1 MGEGALMAPLP
12 VRAGVTAV
20 LLGLLGHCAAAA
32 GAEPPPEVVV
42 IVVPPG
48 MEAAQDV
55 IWCESRGRWD
65 VVSEDGEYW
74 GAWQLHRASHEAKA
88 LRRGWTWEEMHA
100 DPAKQTALAVE
111 IWTASGWAPWSGCA
125 P

>member
-1 MGEGALMAPLP
+1 MAPLP
-12 VRAGVTAV
+12 VRAGLVAF
-20 LLGLLGHCAAAA
+20 GLLALGVLGWCAQRA

-55 IWCESRGRWD
+55 LWCESRGRWD
-65 VVSEDGEYW
+65 VVSEDGRYW
-74 GAWQLHRASHEAKA
+74 GGWQLARSVHEPKVLAG
-88 LRRGWTWEEMHA
+88 GWSWEEMMA
-100 DPAKQTALAVE
+100 DPRKQTEIAVQV
-111 IWTASGWAPWSGCA
+111 WRASGWGPWGDCA